1 MVMLTKALAKE
12 WASKGINVNA
22 IAPGAIQTPGA
33 ASGFTGL
40 SKEQA
45 EAATKAFV
53 ATIPM
58 GRQGMP
64 DDVARVALFLA
75 TEASDYITG
84 TTIVVDGGYLVG

>member
-1 MVMLTKALAKE
+1 LCEVKQHGQENLGT
-12 WASKGINVNA
+12 
-22 IAPGAIQTPGA
+22 IQT
-33 ASGFTGL
+33 
-40 SKEQA
+40 
-45 EAATKAFV
+45 ATKAFL

-84 TTIVVDGGYLVG
+84 TTIVVDGGYIVSQHSSVSMSDSLGLRSIILSPNSLD